1 MVRQYSSLPPH
12 PLTPLLPLCLSSLC
26 VKVSKGGKVWHLK
39 AALARM
45 VHIKTTTE
53 IVLLDVFSDLK
64 VRHTLHFGSKKVQEQ
79 ERDDQL

>member
-1 MVRQYSSLPPH
+1 
-12 PLTPLLPLCLSSLC
+12 
-26 VKVSKGGKVWHLK
+26 VSKGGKVWHLK

-64 VRHTLHFGSKKVQEQ
+64 VRHTLHFGSKKVQE
-79 ERDDQL
+79 RDDQL